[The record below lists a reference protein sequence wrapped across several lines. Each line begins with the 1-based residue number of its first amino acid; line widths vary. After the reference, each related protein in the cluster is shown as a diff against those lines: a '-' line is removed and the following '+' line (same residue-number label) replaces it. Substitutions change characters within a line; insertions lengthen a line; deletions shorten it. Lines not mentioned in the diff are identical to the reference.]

1 MTEEQLKICTLTHL
15 LGLKSLVFIY
25 SKRTGEDESEKIA
38 QINAELE
45 SRYTGEV
52 TEEEAFW
59 YIKDYIENIDKSKR
73 TTVVNKI
80 SDKLKEL

>member
-1 MTEEQLKICTLTHL
+1 MTEEQLKSSTLTHL

-38 QINAELE
+38 RINAELE
-45 SRYTGEV
+45 RRYTGEV
-52 TEEEAFW
+52 TEEEGFW
-59 YIKDYIENIDKSKR
+59 YIKEYIENIDKSKR
-73 TTVVNKI
+73 IAFINKI